1 MNENEREKKQME
13 PANDAETQKQAQI
26 DQRRR
31 MIQLLAGTYLLYL
44 AYQLIS
50 SAVQEAAWSTM
61 KIVSLIAGAIFGTDG
76 RGAFDFQRA
85 RGAEACQRDDKA
97 EREGA
102 KRRRRAMNNSMNDL
116 MNLISVLCGGYCLYT
131 WFRLVR
137 EKRLFENGILL
148 PKDRKPEDCVD
159 EDAYIRII
167 RPKLGILG
175 TGGFPVWRVF
185 GHQ

>member
-61 KIVSLIAGAIFGTDG
+61 KIVSLIAGAIFGLT
-76 RGAFDFQRA
+76 GAALLIFNVHAELKRA
-85 RGAEACQRDDKA
+85 REMTKP
-97 EREGA
+97 
-102 KRRRRAMNNSMNDL
+102 K
-116 MNLISVLCGGYCLYT
+116 
-131 WFRLVR
+131 
-137 EKRLFENGILL
+137 EKEQG
-148 PKDRKPEDCVD
+148 ED
-159 EDAYIRII
+159 E
-167 RPKLGILG
+167 
-175 TGGFPVWRVF
+175 
-185 GHQ
+185 Q

>member
-61 KIVSLIAGAIFGTDG
+61 KIVSLVAGVIFGRT
-76 RGAFDFQRA
+76 GAALLIFNVRAELKRA
-85 RGAEACQRDDKA
+85 REMTKPKEKEQGEDK
-97 EREGA
+97 
-102 KRRRRAMNNSMNDL
+102 
-116 MNLISVLCGGYCLYT
+116 
-131 WFRLVR
+131 
-137 EKRLFENGILL
+137 
-148 PKDRKPEDCVD
+148 
-159 EDAYIRII
+159 
-167 RPKLGILG
+167 
-175 TGGFPVWRVF
+175 
-185 GHQ
+185 Q

>member
-61 KIVSLIAGAIFGTDG
+61 KIVSL
-76 RGAFDFQRA
+76 
-85 RGAEACQRDDKA
+85 
-97 EREGA
+97 
-102 KRRRRAMNNSMNDL
+102 
-116 MNLISVLCGGYCLYT
+116 
-131 WFRLVR
+131 
-137 EKRLFENGILL
+137 
-148 PKDRKPEDCVD
+148 
-159 EDAYIRII
+159 
-167 RPKLGILG
+167 
-175 TGGFPVWRVF
+175 
-185 GHQ
+185 

>member
-61 KIVSLIAGAIFGTDG
+61 KIVSLIAGAIFGLT
-76 RGAFDFQRA
+76 GAA
-85 RGAEACQRDDKA
+85 
-97 EREGA
+97 
-102 KRRRRAMNNSMNDL
+102 L
-116 MNLISVLCGGYCLYT
+116 LI
-131 WFRLVR
+131 FNVR
-137 EKRLFENGILL
+137 EELKRAIEMAN
-148 PKDRKPEDCVD
+148 PKEKEQGED
-159 EDAYIRII
+159 ER
-167 RPKLGILG
+167 
-175 TGGFPVWRVF
+175 
-185 GHQ
+185 